1 MADFPSFGRQLK
13 VAFAPPGLAQPGIMN
28 GLELGEIDSLS
39 GGLMKYRA
47 DIRLFN
53 GQILKKVR
61 LPGPYIGILGFL
73 SGFKFGYREGQMVL
87 VGFLQNRRDNPIVIQ
102 VYPFAA
108 ETKGKSSLIKHSTQF
123 DSEETSVGH
132 ESGHRTKWDKNKVL
146 FKDKLNTTRVQIDH
160 TIPPI
165 LNSLEKAAQ
174 GETLKSILEEICDE
188 ITKLTVQCTAPGTSS
203 LTPDNAAKFLV
214 IKGKLNTILSE
225 VLKHY

>member
-1 MADFPSFGRQLK
+1 MTEFPSFGRQLK
-13 VAFAPPGLAQPGIMN
+13 VAFAPPGLAQPGVMN

-61 LPGPYIGILGFL
+61 LPGPYIGLLGFL

-123 DSEETSVGH
+123 DFEETSVGH

-146 FKDKLNTTRVQIDH
+146 FKDKLDTTRVQIDH
-160 TIPPI
+160 TIPPTI
-165 LNSLEKAAQ
+165 NSLEKAAQ

-188 ITKLTVQCTAPGTSS
+188 ITKLTVPCTAPGTSS